1 MNIKKVSLVIIKNLY
16 KDTDDLSIKFS
27 NCTDKELMTS
37 AYKHYDINE
46 YMLDNINPNKNILVP
61 ISNNEFNK
69 KVYDP
74 ITGYYI
80 QFNDISTRN
89 LSFLLD
95 KNIMN
100 FVSKKL
106 RLFSIYT
113 NDIFSSKNTTKIF
126 FCDIMDL
133 PHIKK
138 LITCDKSEIINY
150 FSHLKD
156 IDSFTFSAT
165 NISKSC
171 NKKVINLEDYK
182 ISIKHNYYTF
192 STKNLFPNKKRL
204 INKKIKKLKMQM
216 SSAFSQ

>member
-1 MNIKKVSLVIIKNLY
+1 MKIKKVLLVIIKNLY
-16 KDTDDLSIKFS
+16 KDTDDLSIKFR
-27 NCTDKELMTS
+27 NCTDKELMDY
-37 AYKHYDINE
+37 AYKNYDINE
-46 YMLDNINPNKNILVP
+46 YMLDNISPNKNILVP

-69 KVYDP
+69 RVYNP
-74 ITGYYI
+74 ITGYYV
-80 QFNDISTRN
+80 QFDDISTRN

-113 NDIFSSKNTTKIF
+113 NDIFSNKNTTKIF

-133 PHIKK
+133 PHIQK

-156 IDSFTFSAT
+156 NDSFTFSAT
-165 NISKSC
+165 NIPKSY
-171 NKKVINLEDYK
+171 NKKVINLDDYRT
-182 ISIKHNYYTF
+182 SVEHDCYTF
-192 STKNLFPNKKRL
+192 FTNNLFY
-204 INKKIKKLKMQM
+204 NKKITNE
-216 SSAFSQ
+216 